1 MGVRFWFAVVRDRLT
16 DEIRQEAPWSENR
29 EQVEESLEKWR
40 HALER
45 RRRVKA
51 IRSKTAYVSVNER
64 KTDITGD
71 AGRMSRCWITVFF
84 SFST

>member
-1 MGVRFWFAVVRDRLT
+1 MNSR
-16 DEIRQEAPWSENR
+16 
-29 EQVEESLEKWR
+29 
-40 HALER
+40 R

-71 AGRMSRCWITVFF
+71 AGRMSRCWITVFLVF
-84 SFST
+84 LHNKEMW